1 MRPTFD
7 KLSQDAPTILN
18 GTNEYEYVLVG
29 TFHSVH
35 TYHSCP
41 PFPIQLFGWGSYP
54 LEYLCMPKISHRADQ
69 GDAALSGGT
78 RRATVAGFS
87 LNLFCRNEFIS
98 PPAEHI
104 VREIDGTPLEILA
117 VFFVVIG
124 IAGFVIAHALGRRAR
139 SEIRQTILSAAPYSK
154 TVQRNGPRKGAS

>member
-35 TYHSCP
+35 NYHSCP

-54 LEYLCMPKISHRADQ
+54 LEYLCIPKISHRAGQ

-87 LNLFCRNEFIS
+87 LNLFRRNEFIS

-104 VREIDGTPLEILA
+104 VREIDGTPPRNSSSILRGDRHCRVCNCA
-117 VFFVVIG
+117 CARP
-124 IAGFVIAHALGRRAR
+124 AGKERDKTDHSKRRP
-139 SEIRQTILSAAPYSK
+139 L
-154 TVQRNGPRKGAS
+154 